1 MSFFRGREQRGVGGA
16 ETKMKKKEEEEGVV
30 GGTL

>member
-16 ETKMKKKEEEEGVV
+16 ETKMKEKEEGVV